1 MFVEFKGANMFAL
14 HVYILNMV
22 APQETIRDLESR
34 KF

>member
-14 HVYILNMV
+14 DVYILNMV
-22 APQETIRDLESR
+22 APQESIRDSERR